1 MAFTT
6 KEEFEAIVKEQ
17 YDTLSKQEF
26 GELCNTAKAKLV
38 DLMKSGDI
46 KVEKT
51 DDDYELTYA
60 SENLYEIAF
69 CTLQFVQRTRKLSF
83 KQYKCLSAFIKA
95 KVKTNEETE
104 FKQF

>member
-95 KVKTNEETE
+95 KVNTNEETE

>member
-1 MAFTT
+1 MAYTT
-6 KEEFEAIVKEQ
+6 KEQFEVILKEL
-17 YDTLSKQEF
+17 YDNLSKQEF
-26 GELCNTAKAKLV
+26 AELCNATKAKLV

-46 KVEKT
+46 KVQKT

-95 KVKTNEETE
+95 KVNTNEETE